1 MHAPLCVD
9 FKCVYICVY
18 KLGII
23 ANVKCG
29 FSKDLRSDDISKS
42 LRRDN
47 SISNMHVFRYY
58 KLIKS
63 EPSNRAYIYL
73 DVYTMTDVD
82 SKQKNLA
89 KESNVKR
96 YNC

>member
-1 MHAPLCVD
+1 
-9 FKCVYICVY
+9 
-18 KLGII
+18 
-23 ANVKCG
+23 
-29 FSKDLRSDDISKS
+29 
-42 LRRDN
+42 
-47 SISNMHVFRYY
+47 MHVFRYY